1 MIKLAKYLKP
11 FIFLIIIS
19 IVLLFAQAMAD
30 LTLPDYMSN
39 IVNYGVQQGGI
50 ANAVP
55 KAIRQ
60 SGMEK
65 LTIFMSTE
73 DKAAVL
79 NDYTLVD
86 KNSLDYEKYL
96 AEYPQLE
103 KEPVYIINKI
113 NASETNRV
121 NPIFGKAF
129 LIVSGIEQM
138 IADPSKAAAASA
150 KLGFDKMGFD
160 LSKIP
165 AGASS
170 DQVFAMLAKLP
181 AEQLSKIKD
190 ATDMQF
196 KALGDRMITQSAV
209 GAVKAEYSALG
220 MDTGKIQS
228 SYIMRIGLLMLL
240 LSLAS
245 AACTIA
251 VGYFSAK
258 VAAGL
263 AKNLRRMVF
272 TKVENFSN
280 AEFDKFSTA
289 SLITRSTND
298 ITQIQMLIIILIR
311 IVFYAPIMAIGGVV
325 RALAKS
331 ASMSWIIAL
340 AVVVII
346 SLILIVF
353 SIALP
358 RFRIIQKLID
368 RLGLVTRENLSG
380 MMVIRA
386 FNTQKF
392 EESRFDKA
400 NVDLTRTSL
409 FINRVMVVMMPVMML
424 VMNGVSLLIIW
435 VGAHRVASSHIQVGD
450 MMAFMQYAML
460 ILISFLMLSFMFIMI
475 PRASVSAGRVVE
487 VIETDATIVDPENT
501 KPFSSDA
508 PGQVEFRNVSFR
520 YPEAEEDV
528 LHDINFTAKQGATT
542 AFIGSTGSGKSTIAN
557 LLLRFYDVSDGS
569 ILVEGTDIR
578 DVKQHDLREK
588 IGYVPQQS
596 ILFSGSIESNLKF
609 GDENASREQLVSAAK
624 TAQAMEF
631 INERPDGFDSEISQ
645 GGKNVSGGQNQ
656 RLSIARALAKNPE
669 ILILDDCFS
678 ALDFKTDKALRKA
691 LKVYAAKSTIL
702 LIGQRVGT
710 VMNADQIVVL
720 DEGKI
725 KGIGTHRELME
736 GCDTYR
742 EIALSQLSKEELA

>member
-11 FIFLIIIS
+11 FIFIIIIS
-19 IVLLFAQAMAD
+19 IILLFAQAMAD

-39 IVNYGVQQGGI
+39 IVNNGIQQGGMV
-50 ANAVP
+50 NAVP

-60 SGMEK
+60 SEMDK
-65 LTIFMSTE
+65 LTIFMGAE
-73 DKAAVL
+73 DKASVVG
-79 NDYTLVD
+79 DYTLID
-86 KNSLDYEKYL
+86 KTSPDYSKYL
-96 AEYPQLE
+96 KDYPQLE
-103 KEPVYIINKI
+103 KEPVYILNKI
-113 NASETNRV
+113 SASETNRI

-129 LIVSGIEQM
+129 LVVSGIEQM
-138 IADPSKAAAASA
+138 VKDPAKASAASS
-150 KLGFDKMGFD
+150 KLGIDKMGFD

-165 AGASS
+165 AGVSPG
-170 DQVFAMLAKLP
+170 QVFAMLAKLP

-190 ATDMQF
+190 ATDKQF
-196 KALGDRMITQSAV
+196 EALGTKMITQSAV
-209 GAVKAEYSALG
+209 GAVKIEYAAIG
-220 MDTGKIQS
+220 MNTANFQND
-228 SYIMRIGLLMLL
+228 YIVRTGLLMLL

-251 VGYFSAK
+251 VGYFSAR

-263 AKNLRRMVF
+263 AKNLRRKVF

-311 IVFYAPIMAIGGVV
+311 IVCYAPIMAIGGIV

-331 ASMSWIIAL
+331 TSMSWIIAL

-346 SLILIVF
+346 SLILVVF
-353 SIALP
+353 SIAMP
-358 RFRIIQKLID
+358 RFRIVQKLID
-368 RLGLVTRENLSG
+368 RLSLVTRENLSG
-380 MMVIRA
+380 IMVIRA

-392 EESRFDKA
+392 EEDRFDKA
-400 NVDLTRTSL
+400 NVDLTKTSL
-409 FINRVMVVMMPVMML
+409 FINRVMVIMMPVMML

-435 VGAHRVASSHIQVGD
+435 VGAHQVESSHIQVGD
-450 MMAFMQYAML
+450 IMAFMQYAML
-460 ILISFLMLSFMFIMI
+460 IIISFLMLSFMFIMI

-487 VIETDATIVDPENT
+487 VIETEATIKDPENAKT
-501 KPFSSDA
+501 FGSS
-508 PGQVEFRNVSFR
+508 GNGLVEFRDVSFS
-520 YPEAEEDV
+520 YPEADEDV
-528 LHDINFTAKQGATT
+528 LHDISFTAKQGATT
-542 AFIGSTGSGKSTIAN
+542 AFIGSTGSGKSTIVN
-557 LLLRFYDVSDGS
+557 LLLRFYDVSRGK
-569 ILVEGTDIR
+569 IFVGGIDIR

-596 ILFSGSIESNLKF
+596 ILFSGTIESNLKF
-609 GDENASREQLVSAAK
+609 GDESASREMLDSAAVA
-624 TAQAMEF
+624 AQAMEF
-631 INERPDGFDSEISQ
+631 ISEKPEGLDSEISQ

-656 RLSIARALAKNPE
+656 RLSIARALVKNPE

-678 ALDFKTDKALRKA
+678 ALDFKTDRALRKA
-691 LKVYAAKSTIL
+691 LKSYSTKSTIL
-702 LIGQRVGT
+702 IVAQRVGT
-710 VMNADQIVVL
+710 VMTADQIIVL

-725 KGIGTHRELME
+725 KGIGTHKELMAS
-736 GCDTYR
+736 CDTYR